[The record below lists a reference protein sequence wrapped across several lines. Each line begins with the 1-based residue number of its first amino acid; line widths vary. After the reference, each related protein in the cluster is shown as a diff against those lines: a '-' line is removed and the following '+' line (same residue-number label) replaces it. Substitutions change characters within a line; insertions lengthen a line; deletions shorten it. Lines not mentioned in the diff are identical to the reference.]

1 MKMVFFSANEL
12 EVERLSKELAAAGI
26 SCEVHPG
33 VGFDDLVP
41 ILPEAELW
49 VKNDSDFHRAF
60 LFCVEANAGFARR
73 RIAEV
78 DPEEWHEILAA

>member
-1 MKMVFFSANEL
+1 MKMVFFSSDEL

-26 SCEVHPG
+26 PCEVHPG
-33 VGFDDLVP
+33 LALEGFSFIP
-41 ILPEAELW
+41 PEAELW
-49 VKNDSDFHRAF
+49 VRKDMDFHRAF

-78 DPEEWHEILAA
+78 DPEAWHDVLAA